1 MPEYDLDGLLNEILD
16 ASLDAALKR
25 LAEAARRDGYPA
37 VIRDY
42 PEPVLQR
49 TGKMWID
56 GTISLAQS
64 YIAGKVAEN
73 VLKSALEDGES
84 GTITTPRGTA
94 VLGNIED
101 DFHALGRRMV
111 ASFLR
116 LDGWEIVDLGN
127 DVSPGGFVDAALER
141 EARIIGVSAMMLS
154 TALNIRSLREEL
166 DRRNL
171 SGLLPLAVGGAV
183 FNMRPGLVEE
193 VGGDGTAPSAMDAPA
208 LFRTLCEK
216 STAGGAANGA
226 RGAPS
231 GSANDAWNPEGS
243 RA

>member
-16 ASLDAALKR
+16 ASLDAAMRR
-25 LAEAARRDGYPA
+25 LSEAARRDGYPS

-42 PEPVLQR
+42 LEPVLQR
-49 TGKMWID
+49 TGRMWID

-73 VLKSALEDGES
+73 ILRAALEDGGPGS
-84 GTITTPRGTA
+84 AVPPRGVA

-127 DVSPGGFVDAALER
+127 DVSPAGFVDAALER
-141 EARIIGVSAMMLS
+141 NARIIGVSAMMLS
-154 TALNIRSLREEL
+154 TALNIRGLRTEL

-171 SGLLPLAVGGAV
+171 SGVLPLAVGGAV

-193 VGGDGTAPSAMDAPA
+193 VGGDGTASSAMDAPA
-208 LFRTLCEK
+208 LFRTLCEGA
-216 STAGGAANGA
+216 TARGAAGGAGDDT
-226 RGAPS
+226 G
-231 GSANDAWNPEGS
+231 NPEGNGT
-243 RA
+243 

>member
-16 ASLDAALKR
+16 ASLDAALRR
-25 LAEAARRDGYPA
+25 LAAAARRDGYPA
-37 VIRDY
+37 VIRDFL
-42 PEPVLQR
+42 EPVLQR
-49 TGKMWID
+49 TGRMWID

-64 YIAGKVAEN
+64 YIAGKLAEN
-73 VLKSALEDGES
+73 VLKAALEDG
-84 GTITTPRGTA
+84 GTGNAAPPRGAA

-127 DVSPGGFVDAALER
+127 DVSPAAFVDAALER
-141 EARIIGVSAMMLS
+141 NARIIGVSAMMLS
-154 TALNIRSLREEL
+154 TALNIRGLREEL

-171 SGLLPLAVGGAV
+171 SGILPLAVGGAV
-183 FNMRPGLVEE
+183 FNMRPGLVKE
-193 VGGDGTAPSAMDAPA
+193 VGGDGTASSAMDAPD

-216 STAGGAANGA
+216 AAALGTV
-226 RGAPS
+226 S
-231 GSANDAWNPEGS
+231 GSARGTGDGTGNPEGS